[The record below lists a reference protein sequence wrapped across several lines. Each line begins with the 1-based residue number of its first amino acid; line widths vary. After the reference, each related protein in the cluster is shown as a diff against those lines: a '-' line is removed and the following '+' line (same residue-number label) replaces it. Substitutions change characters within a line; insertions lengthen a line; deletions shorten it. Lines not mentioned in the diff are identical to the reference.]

1 MNSSKVDIC
10 IKTGQLIRYYREMKG
25 LSQEDL
31 AFESGLHRTYIGQVE
46 RAEKNVTIKSLEK
59 IAQALDLDIRDLFDF
74 SKLNK

>member
-10 IKTGQLIRYYREMKG
+10 IKTGQLIRYQREMKG

-59 IAQALDLDIRDLFDF
+59 IAQALELDIRDLFDF

>member
-1 MNSSKVDIC
+1 MEKLDINV
-10 IKTGQLIRYYREMKG
+10 KLGSMIRYYRELKG
-25 LSQEDL
+25 LTQEDL
-31 AFESGLHRTYIGQVE
+31 SFESHLHRTYIGQVE